1 MRCQRCGK
9 EISPLRQ
16 LTDREFCGE
25 SCRKRGARASA
36 SELRDLEYHEDP
48 FWQAQ
53 HGQSQKNQK
62 ASNTA
67 LAAVVLGIIAVLVGA
82 RIWLPDGP
90 TGGNSPLAT
99 TAPSTLPSIGDDD
112 RDAIRLNRGSRW
124 AWLQN
129 VLPGERPLR
138 MKSDFSAKLTDWVG
152 TGQDWSVR
160 NGVLQPGKL
169 RLWKPTVTAKD
180 YQLQF
185 RAGIEKKALGW
196 AFRAAGTDS
205 YYASKILLTKP
216 GEVSG
221 ASILHYGM
229 DRSQSFGRSELP
241 LPVALQK
248 DKRYLITLLV
258 DGNRFTTL
266 IDGHVVDEW
275 SDNRLKSGGVG
286 FFTDDGEQA
295 AVDWADF
302 RETKG
307 WLSRF
312 LAATW
317 LLPPGMTW

>member
-1 MRCQRCGK
+1 
-9 EISPLRQ
+9 
-16 LTDREFCGE
+16 
-25 SCRKRGARASA
+25 
-36 SELRDLEYHEDP
+36 
-48 FWQAQ
+48 
-53 HGQSQKNQK
+53 
-62 ASNTA
+62 
-67 LAAVVLGIIAVLVGA
+67 
-82 RIWLPDGP
+82 
-90 TGGNSPLAT
+90 
-99 TAPSTLPSIGDDD
+99 
-112 RDAIRLNRGSRW
+112 
-124 AWLQN
+124 
-129 VLPGERPLR
+129 

-160 NGVLQPGKL
+160 NGVIQPGKL
-169 RLWKPTVTAKD
+169 RLWKPTINSKD

-185 RAGIEKKALGW
+185 RAGIEKKAVGW
-196 AFRAAGTDS
+196 AFRAADVDS
-205 YYASKILLTKP
+205 YYASKIQITKP

-221 ASILHYGM
+221 ASILHYGL
-229 DRSQSFGRSELP
+229 DRSQSFARSELP
-241 LPVALQK
+241 LPVALQR

-258 DGNRFTTL
+258 SGNRFTTL

-295 AVDWADF
+295 AVEWADF